1 MATTYKKGE
10 LQDHEG
16 KQLLPRT
23 KAALVETEDGSNVE
37 EKLGTFLPFSGGT
50 MTGPAVGAPGAIA
63 TPQFRNVQYG
73 TEPLTPG
80 ESPLPQGTLYIT
92 PEARGEAGD
101 WKQVVDNNAYTL
113 HVNPQIKMALVT
125 LKSFDPVT
133 IKVSAPSFEYGN
145 FSVIGGSYSIVKYDS
160 HDVIPAAY
168 RTKSP
173 ASANQVGWLV
183 GGKMSNGNQ
192 FDYVVH
198 VSTSRQY
205 GDIQFRFDGIYNST
219 ESFELEIGKWLR
231 EGGITLLYSYEP
243 YEG

>member
-92 PEARGEAGD
+92 PEDGGAEPWSKVEFSNDYYELWESGKMRALIPKSNYTKVVNPINSLIPNLKFFHSNDFLFEIPMGHYPSSLNSISVAMAPTMNVWGGSFSYEAG
-101 WKQVVDNNAYTL
+101 
-113 HVNPQIKMALVT
+113 
-125 LKSFDPVT
+125 T
-133 IKVSAPSFEYGN
+133 IS
-145 FSVIGGSYSIVKYDS
+145 
-160 HDVIPAAY
+160 
-168 RTKSP
+168 
-173 ASANQVGWLV
+173 L
-183 GGKMSNGNQ
+183 
-192 FDYVVH
+192 
-198 VSTSRQY
+198 STSEVRIRRY
-205 GDIQFRFDGIYNST
+205 GMIIRNDELHSYNTMAYLPTIIYKSA
-219 ESFELEIGKWLR
+219 F
-231 EGGITLLYSYEP
+231 
-243 YEG
+243 

>member
-37 EKLGTFLPFSGGT
+37 EKLGAFLPFSGGT

-92 PEARGEAGD
+92 PEASPVAGGFSKVWSGSQIDIYCSGNVVAIVTNKPLSLTELYVSSNPSVPFGFYGIAKTTISDTIPGRFLPVGSITGYPLRTTMSSTGLDIKSSDIDAFKGSIIINRVVFCNGSIAPMSSFYRGTVLGM
-101 WKQVVDNNAYTL
+101 YM
-113 HVNPQIKMALVT
+113 I
-125 LKSFDPVT
+125 
-133 IKVSAPSFEYGN
+133 
-145 FSVIGGSYSIVKYDS
+145 
-160 HDVIPAAY
+160 
-168 RTKSP
+168 
-173 ASANQVGWLV
+173 
-183 GGKMSNGNQ
+183 
-192 FDYVVH
+192 
-198 VSTSRQY
+198 
-205 GDIQFRFDGIYNST
+205 
-219 ESFELEIGKWLR
+219 
-231 EGGITLLYSYEP
+231 
-243 YEG
+243 